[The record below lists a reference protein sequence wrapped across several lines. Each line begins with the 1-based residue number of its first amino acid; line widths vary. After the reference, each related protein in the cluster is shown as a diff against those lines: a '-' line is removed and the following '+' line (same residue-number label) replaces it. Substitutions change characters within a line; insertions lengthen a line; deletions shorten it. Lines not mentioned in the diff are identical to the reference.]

1 MTTLT
6 NPLEFY
12 NALRSFKTNSQTC
25 IAALFH
31 ADWVEGCAQLIE
43 TAQALSE
50 EYSENLE
57 FFTITADQHTDLST
71 TFNIEKIPSLIIFT
85 DKSNDNIKKGKKI
98 EMPTSEFMIETIENI
113 VEEGALSLDNLQEG
127 QSMPD
132 NIEEIIQKQ
141 MKVMAERD
149 SAEPVQSIDERLR
162 LGFGV

>member
-1 MTTLT
+1 MFKHQPPDRVWVNFYTKPHSKTTPDSLV
-6 NPLEFY
+6 
-12 NALRSFKTNSQTC
+12 AL
-25 IAALFH
+25 
-31 ADWVEGCAQLIE
+31 
-43 TAQALSE
+43 